1 MGIASSARTIVAV
14 MPVAVLIGACAAA
27 PVVSPSRSTASAPP
41 REVQSPAPHP
51 ASATATKL
59 AVSVEPAEM
68 DARYR
73 EALPLFEY
81 DETAPLELAIEPLGE
96 QLGVVR
102 HELAYASPAGGSATG
117 ALLSPAGE
125 GTYPG
130 LIMLHGAGGDR
141 RDLIDEGRRYT
152 ALGVHVL
159 LLDAPSA
166 RRATGDWVQFSEAD
180 RREQIQL
187 VLDLRRAVDVLAEVG
202 ADPERIG
209 FVGYSYGGAMGAGL
223 AGVEHR
229 IRAYALAVAD
239 GGLVEHFTGP
249 DDTDGEVSRLPADA
263 RAEWIEAME
272 PIEPLYFVRHAAPSA
287 LLFQSARKDEL
298 IPVEDAERLH
308 RHASEPKTIAWYD
321 SGHELPIRA
330 WCDQVDWLR
339 DHLAFADAAWVPACS
354 NG

>member
-1 MGIASSARTIVAV
+1 
-14 MPVAVLIGACAAA
+14 
-27 PVVSPSRSTASAPP
+27 
-41 REVQSPAPHP
+41 
-51 ASATATKL
+51 
-59 AVSVEPAEM
+59 M

-81 DETAPLELAIEPLGE
+81 DESAPLELVVEAVAE

-102 HELAYASPAGGSATG
+102 YELAYASPGGGSATG
-117 ALLSPAGE
+117 ALLSPATEGE
-125 GTYPG
+125 YPG

-141 RDLIDEGRRYT
+141 RDLIDEGRRYA

-166 RRATGDWVQFSEAD
+166 RRATGDWIQFSEAD
-180 RREQIQL
+180 RHEQIQL
-187 VLDLRRAVDVLAEVG
+187 VVDLRRAVDVLTEIGAE
-202 ADPERIG
+202 PERIG
-209 FVGYSYGGAMGAGL
+209 FVGYSYGGAIGAGL

-229 IRAYALAVAD
+229 VRAYALAVAD

-249 DDTDGEVSRLPADA
+249 DDAAGELSRLPADA
-263 RAEWIEAME
+263 RAAWIEAME

-298 IPVEDAERLH
+298 IPLADAERLH
-308 RHASEPKTIAWYD
+308 HHASEPKVVAWYD
-321 SGHELPIRA
+321 SGHVLPIKA

-339 DHLAFADAAWVPACS
+339 AHLEFDEAEWAPACS
-354 NG
+354 NR